1 VYFLIALHKGIHCT
15 LNPSPHYTVLGYHR
29 LSTSFCTYL
38 SSISTMS
45 NPKSV
50 GDALAHLG
58 WRQAMLDEIIA
69 LQNSEKAMVIL

>member
-1 VYFLIALHKGIHCT
+1 
-15 LNPSPHYTVLGYHR
+15 
-29 LSTSFCTYL
+29 
-38 SSISTMS
+38 MS